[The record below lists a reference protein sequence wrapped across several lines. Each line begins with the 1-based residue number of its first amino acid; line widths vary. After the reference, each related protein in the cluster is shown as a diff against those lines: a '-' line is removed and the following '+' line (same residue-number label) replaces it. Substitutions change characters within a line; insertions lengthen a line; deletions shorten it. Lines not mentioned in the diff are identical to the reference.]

1 MKVPSII
8 DFFVPQSE
16 RSGPTGSVRRHRH
29 GASEDLDVARR
40 DSFLEV
46 FSPNFVR

>member
-16 RSGPTGSVRRHRH
+16 RSGPTDSVRRHRH

-40 DSFLEV
+40 DSLM
-46 FSPNFVR
+46 SL